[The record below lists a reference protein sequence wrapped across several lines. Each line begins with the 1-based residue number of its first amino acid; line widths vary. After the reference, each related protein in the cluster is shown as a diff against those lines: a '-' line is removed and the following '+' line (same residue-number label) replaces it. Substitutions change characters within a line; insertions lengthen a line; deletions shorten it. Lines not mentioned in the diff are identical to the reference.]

1 MEKYHSP
8 LLLYGLAEYRE
19 ALQRFRNVVANYP
32 DDPICDDVFHAYY
45 QLERAREVMGSAG
58 LAAAGPMPKRPE
70 PKYQEN

>member
-32 DDPICDDVFHAYY
+32 DDPICDDVFMHITN
-45 QLERAREVMGSAG
+45 LR
-58 LAAAGPMPKRPE
+58 GPEKSWEAPV
-70 PKYQEN
+70 